1 MYHTMIQLLPLFA
14 FIVFAVDAK
23 GNDLD
28 LFTRK
33 QSILSRRFLSE
44 NEKSYFISVT
54 INTELFPVRGEM
66 TTAQQGIF
74 ETGMISF
81 LNMKLENEAK
91 NDGLSILSSTISRHE
106 LIQNSHDDNDE
117 PKKLLVQSV
126 ISAQQITSGEAK
138 SKREFGHMIVN
149 LVDIFDD
156 TLLDTWKQSES
167 VANLMTEGM
176 EFNLLQS
183 VKPYIYLPEE
193 KQNGNKFG
201 VATIIV
207 GITAVILTLGA
218 VISIIRE
225 KR

>member
-1 MYHTMIQLLPLFA
+1 MPVFIKVFNLLVCLFL
-14 FIVFAVDAK
+14 AVDTN
-23 GNDLD
+23 GHSSDV
-28 LFTRK
+28 FTRK

-44 NEKSYFISVT
+44 NEKSYFLSVT
-54 INTELFPVRGEM
+54 INTELFPVQGEM
-66 TTAQQGIF
+66 TTAQQTIF

-81 LNMKLENEAK
+81 LSMKLENEAR

-106 LIQNSHDDNDE
+106 LIENSHDENDE

-138 SKREFGHMIVN
+138 SKLEFGRMIVN
-149 LVDIFDD
+149 LLDLFDD
-156 TLLDTWKQSES
+156 NLLDTWKQSES

-176 EFNLLQS
+176 EFNLLQN
-183 VKPYIYLPEE
+183 VKPYIYLPGDD
-193 KQNGNKFG
+193 QGGTKFG
-201 VATIIV
+201 AATIIV

>member
-1 MYHTMIQLLPLFA
+1 MSVIQLFNLFVC
-14 FIVFAVDAK
+14 IVCTVDAK
-23 GNDLD
+23 GNDSD
-28 LFTRK
+28 VFARK

-44 NEKSYFISVT
+44 NEKSYFLSVT
-54 INTELFPVRGEM
+54 MNTELFPVRGEM
-66 TTAQQGIF
+66 TTAQQAIF

-81 LNMKLENEAK
+81 LNMKLDNEVR
-91 NDGLSILSSTISRHE
+91 NDGLSILSSTISSHE
-106 LIQNSHDDNDE
+106 LLENDSHNENDE

-149 LVDIFDD
+149 VIDIFDD
-156 TLLDTWKQSES
+156 ALLDTWKQSES

-183 VKPYIYLPEE
+183 VQPYIYLPEE
-193 KQNGNKFG
+193 KEDGNKFG

-207 GITAVILTLGA
+207 GITAVVLTLGA
-218 VISIIRE
+218 VFSIIRE